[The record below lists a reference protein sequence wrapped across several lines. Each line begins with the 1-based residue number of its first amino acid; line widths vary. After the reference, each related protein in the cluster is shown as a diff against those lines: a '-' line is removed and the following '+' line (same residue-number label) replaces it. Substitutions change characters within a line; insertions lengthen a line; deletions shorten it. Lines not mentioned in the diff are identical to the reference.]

1 MKTNDD
7 ITYLEKIANISH
19 DYYLTK
25 LSIGEIS
32 EKYKLSRYL
41 ISRYLDDALE
51 QGLVKITINA
61 PQERNFELEKK
72 FRQLFTIKNIFIIKD
87 SENPSLK
94 NENVIAFAAK
104 HIQSLIENSQV
115 VGMAWGDTVYRV
127 IDAFSAKVKEDLVFT
142 QFIGENMK
150 YKSAAGSGR
159 MVEKAAAKYSA
170 QFVTIAGPL
179 YIVNNQAHELLKKE
193 PSFNRAGNLIKK
205 LDLIF
210 CGIGTLSSIESIPA
224 WNENKSIIFPGVNFK
239 NVAGMLYGRP
249 YNIDGQFLNLA
260 DDKVFGSNIKSI
272 LSVPRRIA
280 FTNSKFKARAMLGAL
295 RGRLLTDIIIDESI
309 AQRILMEA
317 GRD

>member
-1 MKTNDD
+1 M
-7 ITYLEKIANISH
+7 
-19 DYYLTK
+19 
-25 LSIGEIS
+25 
-32 EKYKLSRYL
+32 
-41 ISRYLDDALE
+41 
-51 QGLVKITINA
+51 
-61 PQERNFELEKK
+61 
-72 FRQLFTIKNIFIIKD
+72 
-87 SENPSLK
+87 
-94 NENVIAFAAK
+94 
-104 HIQSLIENSQV
+104 QSLIENSQV

-179 YIVNNQAHELLKKE
+179 YIVNNQARELLKKE

-249 YNIDGQFLNLA
+249 YIQKRQKKDGILA
-260 DDKVFGSNIKSI
+260 SI
-272 LSVPRRIA
+272 
-280 FTNSKFKARAMLGAL
+280 T
-295 RGRLLTDIIIDESI
+295 I
-309 AQRILMEA
+309 AQMILESDWGKSSLA
-317 GRD
+317 SKYHNYFGVKSTSDDAKKTVKIDTQEYVNGQWVTVKG